1 LKYLVAAF
9 GAACALSALPALAQA
24 PAPSPSPSPA
34 VSASPAATPDPA
46 PTKAWVPS
54 GFAAVQIPNV
64 YGANSF
70 LFTNGTSSRTFETLN
85 QQPMFNALNVQ
96 AVRSG
101 LIGGKVELEAG
112 TNANVIASY
121 PENID
126 SFDVTQLYASY
137 NPGPFSLIVGKFATL
152 AGAEVI
158 EDPNNVN
165 ISRSILFGFAVPFTH
180 TGARL
185 SYSPTSKFSIIGG
198 VDNGWDNLKGNG
210 TGAKTAEY
218 GIAYN
223 GPAISITAQGYSG
236 TERISN
242 VAWDEPVGPSLGHR
256 SLIDVVGT
264 LKATPSLTF
273 VGNFDRGQ
281 QENAPILL
289 GDGTQETNALN
300 QLVFGTDTWT
310 GIAGYGTYQITPR
323 WVASLRGETFIDS
336 GGYRT
341 GFDQHWRETTLTF
354 GYAPSSSLLFRIEG
368 RADAS
373 NQAVWTDAD
382 GKLRNTL
389 QSVALQAIVKF

>member
-9 GAACALSALPALAQA
+9 GAACVLSALPAFAQTG
-24 PAPSPSPSPA
+24 PPSPSPS
-34 VSASPAATPDPA
+34 AAPSVAAAPDPA

-54 GFAAVQIPNV
+54 GFAAVQFPNV

-70 LFTNGTSSRTFETLN
+70 SFSNGTSSRTFETAN
-85 QQPMFNALNVQ
+85 QQPMFNALNLQ
-96 AVRSG
+96 LVRNG
-101 LIGGKVELEAG
+101 VIGGKVELEAG
-112 TNANVIASY
+112 SNANVIASY
-121 PENID
+121 PQHID

-158 EDPNNVN
+158 EDPNNAN
-165 ISRSILFGFAVPFTH
+165 ISRSILFGYAVPFTH

-185 SYSPTSKFSIIGG
+185 SYAPTSKFTIISG

-223 GPAISITAQGYSG
+223 GPVIQITAQGYSG

-242 VAWDEPVGPSLGHR
+242 VTWDQPVGPSLGHR

-264 LKATPSLTF
+264 LRATSNLTF
-273 VGNFDRGQ
+273 VGNFDHGQ
-281 QENAPILL
+281 QDNAPILF
-289 GDGTQETNALN
+289 GDGTQQTNALSE
-300 QLVFGTDTWT
+300 LVFGTDTWT
-310 GIAGYGTYQITPR
+310 GVAGYATYQITPR
-323 WVASLRGETFIDS
+323 WATSLRAESFIDS

-341 GFDQHWRETTLTF
+341 GYDQHWREATLTLA
-354 GYAPSSSLLFRIEG
+354 YAPSPSLLFRIEG
-368 RADAS
+368 RADVS
-373 NQAVWTDAD
+373 NQAVWVGSD
-382 GKLRNTL
+382 GALRNTL
-389 QSVALQAIVKF
+389 QSVALQGIVKF